1 MPRLKPTSPIAPE
14 LSDSFNIDWE
24 QANSQYQDALNHGVS
39 DTDAQQLYLQPTIEK
54 WKIINS
60 SPSLLQNKN
69 KLTEFTRDFE
79 DSANQFRD
87 FYKAYSRD
95 GGQSAWA
102 RTLKPTLQK
111 WDVEGSLPTTALVTP
126 QQEADSLKMVRDG
139 QSPFDVVMKNPNL
152 LASPESR
159 TTWNELLKSDI
170 NRGLKPKKLSGLEA
184 DNIKAADEN
193 YIALKKQANLSP
205 DDETA
210 RGAAADA
217 ASIVLNTRRKLQPTM
232 PTTSGTGTTAVDPS
246 NVFPMRGTVS
256 PASGLPTDQPPTQF
270 GQTFQRNGGTFRNDA
285 PTALPADGSIF
296 IGDPNNPTTPAPAWR
311 GTQGLQPTLTT
322 AEPKVLDQ
330 KTAIQF
336 LQQSGNDVGKAR
348 QMAQQAGFSIP
359 QSAQ

>member
-60 SPSLLQNKN
+60 SQSLLQNKN

-126 QQEADSLKMVRDG
+126 QQEADS
-139 QSPFDVVMKNPNL
+139 
-152 LASPESR
+152 
-159 TTWNELLKSDI
+159 
-170 NRGLKPKKLSGLEA
+170 
-184 DNIKAADEN
+184 
-193 YIALKKQANLSP
+193 
-205 DDETA
+205 
-210 RGAAADA
+210 
-217 ASIVLNTRRKLQPTM
+217 
-232 PTTSGTGTTAVDPS
+232 
-246 NVFPMRGTVS
+246 
-256 PASGLPTDQPPTQF
+256 
-270 GQTFQRNGGTFRNDA
+270 
-285 PTALPADGSIF
+285 
-296 IGDPNNPTTPAPAWR
+296 
-311 GTQGLQPTLTT
+311 
-322 AEPKVLDQ
+322 
-330 KTAIQF
+330 
-336 LQQSGNDVGKAR
+336 
-348 QMAQQAGFSIP
+348 
-359 QSAQ
+359 